1 MLLTRAQEVLSYL
14 ICKKAQLFWALFS
27 TANPTQPMVVRFNRK
42 KEQSANNNSINTMK
56 RSHAA
61 TEAFLPSGLKS
72 EKLSL
77 PSLQSKMKCDPEGY
91 ESELLLIRSQF
102 NSSLELFQQQSAMNF
117 TSISGISND
126 PTVAKDLADKA
137 MFLSHLTSFYPQ
149 HLSQF
154 PNQLAE
160 LLRCAA
166 RTLPSGLRNDLA
178 NSLILLVNREVC
190 VFRCLVCYVI
200 GNGNLCLV

>member
-1 MLLTRAQEVLSYL
+1 
-14 ICKKAQLFWALFS
+14 
-27 TANPTQPMVVRFNRK
+27 
-42 KEQSANNNSINTMK
+42 MK
-56 RSHAA
+56 RSHHHQSHAA

-77 PSLQSKMKCDPEGY
+77 PALQSKMKCDPEGY

-149 HLSQF
+149 HLSEF
-154 PNQLAE
+154 PNKLAE

-190 VFRCLVCYVI
+190 VFRC
-200 GNGNLCLV
+200 